1 MVSLDVPTGL
11 DSDSGFA
18 HDERRW
24 SPPTVCMGALKSGL
38 VLGDGPEYAGE
49 VGVVDIG
56 IPPTVLADSASAEGS
71 GWLIGD
77 ASVAGLLPERPRGAH
92 KFSVG
97 QLAVVAGSDAYSGA
111 AVLASRAAGR
121 VGAGYVMA
129 FSSAAACAAIDAQAP
144 EVCTVPIPTDHEAA
158 AALVRARGD
167 RASALLIGPGLEGT
181 EASDSL
187 VRELLATGEGTA
199 VIDAGALGALVPWIE
214 GGDLKER
221 ADERWVLTPH
231 PGELARLIDS
241 DADLEDAGAIERGR
255 ALAARWGCVLV
266 LKGAPTLVCDPAGA
280 VFVAGDAPT
289 SLATAGSGD
298 VLAGT
303 IGGLLAQGLDPLDAA
318 LAGVHLGLGAARPG
332 GAWRRGRPA
341 GRRARGRASRRAR
354 RSRRGLTG
362 SGRVSFLPGPRAAP
376 EHVTEG
382 LLHVAKWAKGKSI
395 PSRADGFTR
404 TLARSISSACS
415 APSAR
420 RIAKA
425 GAGTTVGRRSVLP
438 SALVKEALVT
448 SPGATRL
455 TGPRSRRV
463 VERRVEGAD
472 RVVECDPGEP
482 LLAAAEP
489 AARAQLEGGEHRV
502 ERSSPRVEHHAEA
515 AAHLAHVV
523 TKRGDLCL
531 PRLTRLRE
539 ETGPRR
545 GGLREDLVA
554 AVPVHP
560 DRRRGHQHLGRPLH
574 GVDRGDDRA
583 RPPATVRDARFFSTV
598 QRRPKMLS
606 PARWTIPS
614 TPSRAATSTV
624 PAAGSQRTSRRAR
637 RGARARAPRGRPSAG
652 RPRGF
657 VR

>member
-1 MVSLDVPTGL
+1 MPPMQNARSLPVLSTEAMRAADRATIQELGVPEFALMETAARGALAELEEWAGPSEELSVLVLAGKGNNGGDGLALARMLAIRGARVLVLSTASAEDGTEDTRRNLALLERLEDDELCWLDLEHVPAAADRAELGRLVADWVDGAGDRALVAVDALLGIGASGPLRAPVDALAELCDAFEAVISLDVPTGL

-18 HDERRW
+18 HDERTVVA
-24 SPPTVCMGALKSGL
+24 SLTVCMGALKAGL

-49 VGVVDIG
+49 VSVVDIG
-56 IPPTVLADSASAEGS
+56 IPPTVLAGSASAEGS

-97 QLAVVAGSDAYSGA
+97 QLAVVAGSDSYSGA

-181 EASDSL
+181 EASDAL

-214 GGDLKER
+214 GGELKER

-241 DADLEDAGAIERGR
+241 DADLEDAGAIARGR

-318 LAGVHLGLGAARPG
+318 LAGVHLGLGAAR
-332 GAWRRGRPA
+332 ALEERG
-341 GRRARGRASRRAR
+341 
-354 RSRRGLTG
+354 
-362 SGRVSFLPGPRAAP
+362 
-376 EHVTEG
+376 
-382 LLHVAKWAKGKSI
+382 
-395 PSRADGFTR
+395 
-404 TLARSISSACS
+404 
-415 APSAR
+415 
-420 RIAKA
+420 A
-425 GAGTTVGRRSVLP
+425 GAGLLAGELAD
-438 SALVKEALVT
+438 AL
-448 SPGATRL
+448 PGAL
-455 TGPRSRRV
+455 
-463 VERRVEGAD
+463 AD
-472 RVVECDPGEP
+472 
-482 LLAAAEP
+482 L
-489 AARAQLEGGEHRV
+489 
-502 ERSSPRVEHHAEA
+502 
-515 AAHLAHVV
+515 
-523 TKRGDLCL
+523 
-531 PRLTRLRE
+531 
-539 ETGPRR
+539 
-545 GGLREDLVA
+545 
-554 AVPVHP
+554 
-560 DRRRGHQHLGRPLH
+560 
-574 GVDRGDDRA
+574 GVD
-583 RPPATVRDARFFSTV
+583 
-598 QRRPKMLS
+598 
-606 PARWTIPS
+606 
-614 TPSRAATSTV
+614 
-624 PAAGSQRTSRRAR
+624 
-637 RGARARAPRGRPSAG
+637 
-652 RPRGF
+652 
-657 VR
+657 